1 MEDNPEQIQSQVTSK
16 AYVDTQVTSEKKKD
30 PVRVAA
36 GKRLAAISKIAKE
49 RKKKLNEP
57 KESSGNSVIT
67 YVGMAV
73 ALVSLVLAFKA
84 HQRETK
90 ELEPRYTP
98 KTVEVLGKAYA
109 ATQVTRAKLD
119 SLE

>member
-1 MEDNPEQIQSQVTSK
+1 MRHLANKLELNLRYLTSK
-16 AYVDTQVTSEKKKD
+16 MEEQTQVQVTSERKKD

-49 RKKKLNEP
+49 RKKKINET
-57 KESSGNSVIT
+57 KEIYGTSVIT
-67 YVGMAV
+67 YVGLVV
-73 ALVSLVLAFKA
+73 ALVSLVLAFRA

-90 ELEPRYTP
+90 EPEPRYTP
-98 KTVEVLGKAYA
+98 KTVEVVR
-109 ATQVTRAKLD
+109 TKLD

>member
-1 MEDNPEQIQSQVTSK
+1 
-16 AYVDTQVTSEKKKD
+16 
-30 PVRVAA
+30 
-36 GKRLAAISKIAKE
+36 
-49 RKKKLNEP
+49 
-57 KESSGNSVIT
+57 
-67 YVGMAV
+67 MAV